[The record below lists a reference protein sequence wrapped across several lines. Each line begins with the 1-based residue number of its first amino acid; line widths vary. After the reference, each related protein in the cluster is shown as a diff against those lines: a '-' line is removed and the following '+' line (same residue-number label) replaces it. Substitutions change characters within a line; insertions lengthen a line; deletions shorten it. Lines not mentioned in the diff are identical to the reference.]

1 MNGDARTGDR
11 HRGRVAALQMLYQW
25 EVGRVPMPEVRRV
38 YWEAEDEHRDLP
50 DRIRSFATTLAD
62 GTVEHV
68 AEIDSHIQAAAEHW
82 RVARMPVIDRLI
94 LRLAIYEFLY
104 ERATPPAV
112 VIDEALYLKVDD
124 QTRPAFEAAGCAP
137 YVYRGQKTPITLS
150 YWSLPEDALDS
161 PQAMAPWAGR
171 ALAGGSNAACPPG
184 GGAP

>member
-1 MNGDARTGDR
+1 MSGDARAGDR

-25 EVGRVPMPEVRRV
+25 EVGRLPMPEVRRV
-38 YWEAEDEHRDLP
+38 YWETDDEHRDLP
-50 DRIRSFATTLAD
+50 DRVRSFATTLAD

-112 VIDEALYLKVDD
+112 VMDEALELAKGFS
-124 QTRPAFEAAGCAP
+124 TPEAARFVNG
-137 YVYRGQKTPITLS
+137 VLDGVRKRLQSDTPT
-150 YWSLPEDALDS
+150 
-161 PQAMAPWAGR
+161 R
-171 ALAGGSNAACPPG
+171 V
-184 GGAP
+184 